1 MMTTAA
7 TDGLLLLDKPAGI
20 SSHDA
25 VLAARRALHEKRIG
39 HAGTLDPF
47 ATGLLVLLTGRAT
60 RLLPYIPGEPKVYDA
75 TIAFGSE
82 TDTEDLLGNTIREA
96 APPTEAAVRAAL
108 PMLTGTIDQ
117 VPPAY
122 SAKRVDGQRAYEA
135 ARAGIALDLKPVSI
149 LVHSWEMLAWRD
161 DACDVRII
169 CGGGTYV
176 RSLARDLARAVQSAA
191 HLSALRRVAAGAFHV
206 DQAQA
211 VLALR
216 DEPPRLRPALDA
228 LPHLPHVALT
238 NDEVHRIRRGLDI
251 AITTAPEAITAHV
264 ALVSEEHGG
273 LIALGERI
281 GERWQPRVVMRD
293 A

>member
-1 MMTTAA
+1 MTTAA

-25 VLAARRALHEKRIG
+25 VLAARRAVREKRIG

-75 TIAFGSE
+75 TIQFGSE
-82 TDTEDLLGNTIREA
+82 TDTEDLLGTVIREA
-96 APPTEAAVRAAL
+96 PPPGESAVRAAL
-108 PMLTGTIDQ
+108 PGLTGVISQ
-117 VPPAY
+117 VPPSY

-135 ARAGIALDLKPVSI
+135 ARAGVMLELKPVNI
-149 LVHSWEMLAWRD
+149 TVHSWELLAWHGD
-161 DACDVRII
+161 SCDVRIV

-176 RSLARDLARAVQSAA
+176 RSLARDLARAVHSAG
-191 HLSALRRVAAGAFHV
+191 HLRALRRVAAGAFHV
-206 DQAQA
+206 DDAQP

-216 DEPPRLRPALDA
+216 DDAPRLRPPLDA
-228 LPHLPHVALT
+228 LPHMPQVALT

-251 AITTAPEAITAHV
+251 AVTEEPLQQTSHV
-264 ALVSEEHGG
+264 ALVAAEHGG
-273 LIALGERI
+273 LIALGERV
-281 GERWQPRVVMRD
+281 GDRWQPRVVMRD

>member
-1 MMTTAA
+1 MTTAA

-25 VLAARRALHEKRIG
+25 VLAARRAVREKRIG

-75 TIAFGSE
+75 TIQFGSE
-82 TDTEDLLGNTIREA
+82 TDTEDLLGTVTREA
-96 APPTEAAVRAAL
+96 PPPCEAAVRTAL
-108 PMLTGTIDQ
+108 PALTGVISQ
-117 VPPAY
+117 VPPSY

-135 ARAGIALDLKPVSI
+135 ARAGVMLDLKPVNI
-149 LVHSWEMLAWRD
+149 TVHSWEMLAWHGD
-161 DACDVRII
+161 SCDVRIV

-176 RSLARDLARAVQSAA
+176 RSLARDLARSVNSAA
-191 HLSALRRVAAGAFHV
+191 HLRALRRVAAGAFHV
-206 DQAQA
+206 DDAQP

-216 DEPPRLRPALDA
+216 DEAPRLRPPLDA
-228 LPHLPHVALT
+228 LPHMPHVALT

-251 AITTAPEAITAHV
+251 AVTEEPQQRTSHV
-264 ALVSEEHGG
+264 ALVAAEHGG
-273 LIALGERI
+273 LIALGERV
-281 GERWQPRVVMRD
+281 GARWQPRVVMRD